1 MASAQQPSTAKRA
14 QVQAAVL
21 QATEDLLSQ
30 GGSFADLKI
39 ERIAA
44 GAGISRTAFYF
55 YFRDK
60 RELLMRLCEDVTS
73 ALYEEADAWF
83 SGDSMTRSEVRDALM
98 RVATLYDDHGPLL
111 RAITE
116 VSTYDEELA
125 GFWRALLQ
133 RFADATSKRIDAEQ
147 QAGRAGEMAAVPTAF
162 SLVWMTERSLY
173 EHMVQRGG
181 QDLEALVDAMAGI
194 WTRAVYGVVKG

>member
-1 MASAQQPSTAKRA
+1 MATSQPSTAKRA

-83 SGDSMTRSEVRDALM
+83 SGDSMTRTEVHDALM

-116 VSTYDEELA
+116 VATYDEELA

-133 RFADATSKRIDAEQ
+133 RFADATSKRIEAEQ
-147 QAGRAGEMAAVPTAF
+147 QAGRAGEMEAVPTAF
-162 SLVWMTERSLY
+162 SLVWMTERTLY

-181 QDLEALVDAMAGI
+181 QDLEALVDAMAGV
-194 WTRAVYGVVKG
+194 WTRAVYGSVER